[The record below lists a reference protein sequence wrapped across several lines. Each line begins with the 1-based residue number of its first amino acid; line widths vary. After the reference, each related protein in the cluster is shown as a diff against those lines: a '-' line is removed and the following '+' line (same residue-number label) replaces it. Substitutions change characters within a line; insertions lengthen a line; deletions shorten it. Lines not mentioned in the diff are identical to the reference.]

1 MPLEVTPHRLDAPPG
16 EGRPQHSLT
25 AAGAAPIVDA
35 SLIGRPEFD
44 DRTRTIGDTR
54 LHDDRCRLQAQLVD
68 HRRQAEGGQRAIE
81 PPGGCGA
88 GGYGNCWVWSPAL
101 GRWINLCY

>member
-1 MPLEVTPHRLDAPPG
+1 VYHPHRRRHVFHNYACTRVQAVRGASASPNGTPVPAGAPG

-25 AAGAAPIVDA
+25 AADAAPIVDA

-68 HRRQAEGGQRAIE
+68 HRRQAEGG
-81 PPGGCGA
+81 
-88 GGYGNCWVWSPAL
+88 
-101 GRWINLCY
+101 